1 LVKDHNQR
9 SEQSAQSAYQR
20 KMNGPEFSN
29 PAYRIETNRLVV
41 RCYNPSDAQMLADS
55 VTESLEHLRPWMPW
69 VYSEP
74 EPIEEKVQRLKR
86 FRGMFDLGQNF
97 VYGIFNPKDTRLLG
111 GTGLHPRLGEN
122 ELEIGYWIH
131 KDYVNQG
138 LTTESTAALVKIA
151 FELLHIHRVEIH
163 CDPANV
169 ASAAIPRKLGF
180 MHEGTLR
187 AKTRFLDGWSD
198 SMIWGL
204 LEDEYPN
211 SPSSKAEIKVFD
223 ANGQQVL

>member
-1 LVKDHNQR
+1 
-9 SEQSAQSAYQR
+9 
-20 KMNGPEFSN
+20 MNGPEFSN